1 MSGKKKKK
9 SNSSHF
15 HPFFRLVDI
24 PAMLGYASEEN
35 KLKTVCEKIFLW
47 KQLSLAECCVVQK
60 EFQVEKLSFYDDLV
74 NSFFVFLHLDV
85 LPLPRVL
92 GFSKSARTGRTIF
105 QVSSPVTVNSGLG
118 NVTQITKIDLAEVV
132 SPSRE
137 NEMKCESQLRRQFSS
152 TKL

>member
-1 MSGKKKKK
+1 MSDERKK
-9 SNSSHF
+9 SHSSHF
-15 HPFFRLVDI
+15 HPFFLLVDI

-35 KLKTVCEKIFLW
+35 KLKTVCEKVFLW
-47 KQLSLAECCVVQK
+47 KQLSAVLCK
-60 EFQVEKLSFYDDLV
+60 KFQVEKLSFYDDLV
-74 NSFFVFLHLDV
+74 NSFFVLLHLDV

-92 GFSKSARTGRTIF
+92 GFSMSARTGRAIF

-118 NVTQITKIDLAEVV
+118 NVTQIAKIDLAEVV

-152 TKL
+152 TEL